1 MFRTSLVTRIHS
13 LKLSALN
20 KQFVSHQ
27 AFGWESKG
35 TVSECKRRLN
45 GKGIRNKQI
54 LVHREYPHSFL
65 PYDARV
71 CKGEGE
77 GRGRRRRKA
86 RRLKCAQPGSA
97 WTCFSLCCRAS
108 CRPEQTRWEQE
119 GFVSARTQP
128 FIHSHRKEKP
138 CEPRRGDRSS
148 FGAVR
153 PSRKTGR

>member
-27 AFGWESKG
+27 AFGWESKS

-65 PYDARV
+65 PYDAGV

-86 RRLKCAQPGSA
+86 RRLKCAQLSSA
-97 WTCFSLCCRAS
+97 WTCFSVLQS
-108 CRPEQTRWEQE
+108 VLQTRTDSL
-119 GFVSARTQP
+119 GTGGLCVRLHAA
-128 FIHSHRKEKP
+128 IH
-138 CEPRRGDRSS
+138 
-148 FGAVR
+148 
-153 PSRKTGR
+153 